1 MLKLPDDPHGSV
13 NAGPMTP
20 ANSQKFFPIVDD
32 WMWAALAAHAGT
44 ARPVASCGFPR
55 LPLYFTAETLASAK
69 VVITDR
75 LPVPPLSSWGL
86 TQFASFERRDPD
98 GITYLDTCFLK
109 PHQSKNEAIHFH
121 ELIHVIQWR
130 VLGAE
135 RFLRSYADGLE
146 RFGYRDSPLEVMA
159 YEVLFSMFIGDQ
171 GPDSC
176 PQAFW
181 LRLRAAVIAELRYD
195 VVCLLIGVNG

>member
-1 MLKLPDDPHGSV
+1 
-13 NAGPMTP
+13 MTP
-20 ANSQKFFPIVDD
+20 KDFQKFFPLVDN
-32 WMWAALAAHAGT
+32 WIWAALAAHAGT

-69 VVITDR
+69 VVIMDR

-86 TQFASFERRDPD
+86 TQFASFERGDPD

-130 VLGAE
+130 VLFAE
-135 RFLRSYADGLE
+135 HILRSAPPGLQLLSDIDE
-146 RFGYRDSPLEVMA
+146 SFVVMQ
-159 YEVLFSMFIGDQ
+159 YD
-171 GPDSC
+171 
-176 PQAFW
+176 
-181 LRLRAAVIAELRYD
+181 AEP
-195 VVCLLIGVNG
+195 

>member
-1 MLKLPDDPHGSV
+1 
-13 NAGPMTP
+13 MTP
-20 ANSQKFFPIVDD
+20 EDFQKFFPLIDN
-32 WMWAALAAHAGT
+32 WIRAALSAHAGT
-44 ARPVASCGFPR
+44 ARSVASCGFPR

-69 VVITDR
+69 VVIMDR

-159 YEVLFSMFIGDQ
+159 YDAEARFVASTDGFDAEELV
-171 GPDSC
+171 
-176 PQAFW
+176 AEN
-181 LRLRAAVIAELRYD
+181 LARLEY
-195 VVCLLIGVNG
+195 